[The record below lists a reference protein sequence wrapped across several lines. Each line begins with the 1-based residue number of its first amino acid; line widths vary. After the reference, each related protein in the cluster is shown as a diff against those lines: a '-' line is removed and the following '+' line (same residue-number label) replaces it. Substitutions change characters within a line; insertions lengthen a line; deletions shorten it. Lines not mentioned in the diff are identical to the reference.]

1 MFAIPRSWAMLAA
14 LALGLVAIP
23 AGLAHASPG
32 IGGPAVLVILF
43 AEIVIYLLGALFAA
57 GRTTAMGAFTVA
69 ITFFILRL
77 VASLAA
83 IPLMPTGEG
92 GGVLVAAWAGNPI
105 AVILQ
110 MLLLMTLGGHV
121 LAGIAPSLLEEG
133 TIESLNAGEAAA
145 PRAPSSRPADSP
157 IKASAS
163 GGFVQVFSY
172 EELAAQLRKTQGLE
186 GFILFSAEG
195 LVVWRDLPMRIEVD
209 GLVARTLS
217 LTGQMGHLVETSGLA
232 RVRRVMIESKEHF
245 LFTTSLSSNFGLLL
259 VFNSRVP
266 PEDILAR
273 VGFVSKT
280 AREFLQW
287 KYPALTLAAP
297 GAMSLGGGSM
307 DAIPKI
313 AGL

>member
-1 MFAIPRSWAMLAA
+1 MFAIPRSWAMLIGLV
-14 LALGLVAIP
+14 LALVAIP
-23 AGLAHASPG
+23 AALASASPALE
-32 IGGPAVLVILF
+32 GGGAMIILF
-43 AEIVIYLLGALFAA
+43 AEIVIYFLAALFAA
-57 GRTTAMGAFTVA
+57 GRTTAVGALTVA
-69 ITFFILRL
+69 VTFFVLRL
-77 VASLAA
+77 VGCLAA
-83 IPLMPTGEG
+83 VPFFPPVAG
-92 GGVLVAAWAGNPI
+92 GGVLLAAWAGNPV

-121 LAGIAPSLLEEG
+121 LAGIAPSLLEDG
-133 TIESLNAGEAAA
+133 ARESLNSGDKVARPA
-145 PRAPSSRPADSP
+145 PRPADTP
-157 IKASAS
+157 IKASAT

-217 LTGQMGHLVETSGLA
+217 LTGQMGHLVESSGLA

-313 AGL
+313 AGV